1 MKKCFLYSLLL
12 MATMCFVSCGES
24 PDSLSPS
31 TAKKLFK
38 DELKRR
44 NQLDVYSSVQIGYF
58 ECNENDIRFK
68 LRQLAANDLITYQC
82 KQVPKKERIK
92 KTRMVTKNSWYGTY
106 QTKQTY
112 WEDEDVTKYF
122 VKTALTEKGQKLVYE
137 EKDVKPSADE
147 EELRKDFEVD
157 KTKFPEAA
165 VKEME
170 FPEKATPM
178 EEQIETEETETKED
192 LAGSGEDE
200 VENYV
205 EVNDNTSEYDKEKAK
220 ESSQEVN
227 LLAYTF
233 SVMKARNIL
242 KTGDFSATAEIILEV
257 NESTPV
263 GRIINN
269 IYKGQ
274 RTMVEDVKY
283 TFYLDKGWAL
293 SNNE

>member
-12 MATMCFVSCGES
+12 MATMCFISCSES
-24 PDSLSPS
+24 SDSLSPS

-157 KTKFPEAA
+157 KTKFPEAS
-165 VKEME
+165 VKEIE
-170 FPEKATPM
+170 FTEKATPT
-178 EEQIETEETETKED
+178 EAQIETEETEAEED
-192 LAGSGEDE
+192 LASSSEDE

-233 SVMKARNIL
+233 SVKKARNIL

-257 NESTPV
+257 DESTPV